1 MAMVYGAVVVAAI
14 CLSGHAPGGGPA
26 PVAASVK
33 PFAAVAVVP
42 AATPKPATPVKSEPA
57 KSAPP
62 PWIVPDIDK
71 LPNDAWAKLVR
82 FGRELTIATYA
93 HIGPEAADPAKH
105 YAGNNLSCQNCHLD
119 GGTKQF
125 GLPFVGVFADFPQY
139 RAREGKVGS
148 LEDRINGCM
157 ERSMNGRP
165 LPLDSIEMAAFVA
178 YIKFLSTGVAIGA
191 QTPGR
196 GGGAMP
202 PMTRAADPDHGKALF
217 GQNCA
222 SCHGLDGQGKRRG
235 VAGDAGGY
243 EFPPVWG
250 PDSFND
256 GAGMNRLISAA
267 NFVHSNMP
275 NGTAWS
281 APALSAEDAWD
292 VSAYFQSQ
300 PRPARA
306 HLDQDF
312 PVRLQKPVDAGYGPY
327 IDGFD
332 RSQHQLGP
340 FAPIEQK
347 IKELKVEKSASAGPA
362 PAVR

>member
-1 MAMVYGAVVVAAI
+1 LVKLPFMAMIYGAVGVAA
-14 CLSGHAPGGGPA
+14 LSLASHPPGGAGTPPIAPTAKTVAAAALPAQPAA
-26 PVAASVK
+26 PVAVTA
-33 PFAAVAVVP
+33 
-42 AATPKPATPVKSEPA
+42 
-57 KSAPP
+57 APP
-62 PWIVPDIDK
+62 WSVPDVDK
-71 LPNDAWAKLVR
+71 LPGDAWGKLVR
-82 FGRELTIATYA
+82 LGRELTVATYA
-93 HIGPEAADPAKH
+93 HIGPEAADPAKR

-119 GGTKQF
+119 GGARQF

-139 RAREGKVGS
+139 RGREGKVGS

-157 ERSMNGRP
+157 ERSMNGRS
-165 LPLDSIEMAAFVA
+165 LPLDSTEMAAFVA

-191 QTPGR
+191 PTSGR
-196 GGGAMP
+196 GSGDMP
-202 PMTRAADPDHGKALF
+202 KLDRAADPDHGKTVF

-235 VAGDAGGY
+235 SVGDAAGY

-267 NFVHSNMP
+267 SFVHGNMP
-275 NGTAWS
+275 NGTVWT

-292 VSAYFQSQ
+292 VAAYFQSQ

-306 HLDQDF
+306 HLENDF
-312 PVRLQKPVDAGYGPY
+312 PVRLQKPVDTGYGPY

-332 RSQHQLGP
+332 RTQHRLGP

-347 IKELKVEKSASAGPA
+347 VKELKADKAT
-362 PAVR
+362 